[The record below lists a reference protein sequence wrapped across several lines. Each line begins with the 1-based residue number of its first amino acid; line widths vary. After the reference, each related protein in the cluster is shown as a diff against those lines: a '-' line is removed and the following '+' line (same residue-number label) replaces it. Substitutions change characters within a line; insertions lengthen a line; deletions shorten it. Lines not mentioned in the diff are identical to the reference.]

1 MQIEPAPNGVAPEF
15 GFVNLGARPNR
26 AVPRSCAS
34 YGRLVRRQVSF
45 LVVGLVPAKE
55 PRRESWFFS
64 FSDRVLAGGIFKIV
78 ENLPDCADLGPWRA
92 QARELLRSAERRV
105 RGECASSHRSHSRR
119 LDARPRA
126 PRGRVPAGR
135 QRQSGV
141 GGGGGSSGDGS
152 SSSGPSG
159 DDDGSSGD
167 PDDLDQPWPTA
178 AAVHLGGRRGW

>member
-15 GFVNLGARPNR
+15 GFVNLGATLNR

-34 YGRLVRRQVSF
+34 SGRLVRRQLAY
-45 LVVGLVPAKE
+45 LVGGFVPAKE
-55 PRRESWFFS
+55 PRRESLCSS
-64 FSDRVLAGGIFKIV
+64 FPTSLLAGGTFEIFRSP
-78 ENLPDCADLGPWRA
+78 PDCTELGPWRA
-92 QARELLRSAERRV
+92 QARELQRWADRVVRGRSA
-105 RGECASSHRSHSRR
+105 SSGRCHSRR

-126 PRGRVPAGR
+126 PRRRVPASR

-167 PDDLDQPWPTA
+167 PDDLDQPWPTE